1 MVAEIRDPT
10 GDNGKGVGGTVPET
24 RRDRTTE
31 TARDLM
37 ADKVVNLVGEIELK
51 AEAEVCEGVMVTT
64 STPPP
69 NNTGRKCEAAVR
81 TAGKEVGWR
90 RGND

>member
-1 MVAEIRDPT
+1 M
-10 GDNGKGVGGTVPET
+10 GKEWGGTVPET

-37 ADKVVNLVGEIELK
+37 ADKVVNLVGEIEIK
-51 AEAEVCEGVMVTT
+51 AEAEVCEGVMVKT

-69 NNTGRKCEAAVR
+69 QQYGQKM
-81 TAGKEVGWR
+81 
-90 RGND
+90 